1 MAGKKLVYVDNNA
14 TTRVD
19 DEVIEAM
26 KPYFTE
32 LYGNPSSIH
41 NFGGQIGRKIAD
53 ARAQVS
59 ELLGAQDTEIVF
71 TSGGTESDNFAIKGV
86 LEYFPDKRHIVT
98 TKVEHHAVL
107 NLCDK
112 LAKEGYQV
120 TKLSVDRKGN
130 LDADE
135 LRHSLRDDTAIVSIM
150 YANNETGVIFP
161 VEKIGQ
167 IVKERGITFHVDA
180 VQAVGKIP
188 LNLKD
193 SPIDLLSLSGHKF
206 HAPKGVGSL
215 YIKRGTRIKPM
226 LIGGHHERGRRA
238 GTENVPGIIALAK
251 ACELGQRHMRD
262 ELTRVKGMRDR
273 LEREILSRFKN
284 ALVNGDRESR
294 TPNTTNISFEYVE
307 GESILLYLDEKGIA
321 ASSGSACTSG
331 SLEPSHVL
339 RAMGVPFTAAHGSV
353 RFSLSRF
360 NADEDIDHI
369 LSELPP
375 IIERLLQISPF
386 GREALQAQVQ
396 EICHEPSID

>member
-130 LDADE
+130 LAGSNIR
-135 LRHSLRDDTAIVSIM
+135 LHI
-150 YANNETGVIFP
+150 
-161 VEKIGQ
+161 
-167 IVKERGITFHVDA
+167 
-180 VQAVGKIP
+180 
-188 LNLKD
+188 LK
-193 SPIDLLSLSGHKF
+193 S
-206 HAPKGVGSL
+206 
-215 YIKRGTRIKPM
+215 
-226 LIGGHHERGRRA
+226 
-238 GTENVPGIIALAK
+238 
-251 ACELGQRHMRD
+251 
-262 ELTRVKGMRDR
+262 
-273 LEREILSRFKN
+273 
-284 ALVNGDRESR
+284 GDRFDLTKRE
-294 TPNTTNISFEYVE
+294 
-307 GESILLYLDEKGIA
+307 
-321 ASSGSACTSG
+321 
-331 SLEPSHVL
+331 VL
-339 RAMGVPFTAAHGSV
+339 GK
-353 RFSLSRF
+353 
-360 NADEDIDHI
+360 
-369 LSELPP
+369 
-375 IIERLLQISPF
+375 
-386 GREALQAQVQ
+386 
-396 EICHEPSID
+396 